1 MECFPICV
9 LGLVA
14 VTLELIVARSPQL
27 RQLQA
32 WLLLSQ
38 FPPNIAYAHASCTM
52 TVDLATTSS
61 VSVLSPLAL
70 LDK

>member
-9 LGLVA
+9 LGLMA

-27 RQLQA
+27 GQLQA

-38 FPPNIAYAHASCTM
+38 FPQNIAHASCTM
-52 TVDLATTSS
+52 TVDLATMSS
-61 VSVLSPLAL
+61 MSALPLLAL